1 MNGDPVTERS
11 VRNPERTRAVIVEA
25 ALAEYIEHGSVG
37 LTIGGVARRAGVTPG
52 ALASH
57 FVNREGLVNAAVQAA
72 VERIQADEYNLRNL
86 AALQFSAPA
95 ADPAEIASFS
105 QFVHKPENARNRR
118 LVLEGML
125 LSEHSGAL
133 RDFMGPSTRG
143 WIEATAQHVKVAQLA
158 GNVRDDLDPY
168 AVALVWLSIR
178 MGLSAMTASLEAA
191 DYAPYLESIIAATDV
206 ASHSFD
212 ATRARQEADATD

>member
-1 MNGDPVTERS
+1 VNGDPVTERS

-72 VERIQADEYNLRNL
+72 VERIQSDEYNLRNL
-86 AALQFSAPA
+86 AALQFSAPPT
-95 ADPAEIASFS
+95 DPAEIAAFA
-105 QFVHKPENARNRR
+105 QFVHKPQSARNRR

-125 LSEHSGAL
+125 LSEHSEAL
-133 RDFMGPSTRG
+133 RDFMGPSTSA
-143 WIEATAQHVKVAQLA
+143 WIEATAQHVRIAQLT
-158 GNVRDDLDPY
+158 GSVRDDLDPH
-168 AVALVWLSIR
+168 AIALVWLSIR
-178 MGLSAMTASLEAA
+178 MGLSAMTASLEAD
-191 DYAPYLESIIAATDV
+191 DYAPYLDALIAATEV
-206 ASHSFD
+206 ASHAFD
-212 ATRARQEADATD
+212 VSNTPQHLGTTD